1 MTELATAIPEARQA
15 LLSLLA
21 RLDRDDA
28 SAAWL
33 EHDWQL
39 VAQASDRVLEL
50 VQHLA
55 SQPEDTRRMHAKS
68 IADLAA
74 LHALVQARARQ
85 LHELTGD
92 RIRRVRAVRARLAPL
107 VQPTETGERVDL
119 AG

>member
-1 MTELATAIPEARQA
+1 MIELATALQTARHA
-15 LLSLLA
+15 LLGLLS

-28 SAAWL
+28 SAEWL
-33 EHDWQL
+33 DHDWQQ
-39 VAQASDRVLEL
+39 VAQTTDHVLEL
-50 VQHLA
+50 VNYLA
-55 SQPEDTRRMHAKS
+55 TQPEDTRREYAKA

-85 LHELTGD
+85 VHELTGD